1 MYDFFS
7 GYPRLRL
14 YKDLIL
20 QRLAGGADAR
30 RQDLQ
35 EWVQR
40 WQDDAEAG
48 RNILQNI
55 WKTIENG
62 CQNEKLTVTQ
72 I

>member
-7 GYPRLRL
+7 GYPILCE
-14 YKDLIL
+14 YKGFIL
-20 QRLAGGADAR
+20 QKLAGGADAR

-55 WKTIENG
+55 RKKMAVKWEIR
-62 CQNEKLTVTQ
+62 Q
-72 I
+72 